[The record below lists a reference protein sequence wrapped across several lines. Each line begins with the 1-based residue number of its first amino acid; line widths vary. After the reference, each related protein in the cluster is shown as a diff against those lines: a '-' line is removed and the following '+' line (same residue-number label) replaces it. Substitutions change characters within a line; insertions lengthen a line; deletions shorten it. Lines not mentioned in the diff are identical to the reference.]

1 MNKISKIMI
10 VILSLCSLVACNST
24 RSIRNQ
30 PITQQ
35 LNSYLGQTPPVIIQ
49 QLNLQ
54 NIGINFSKQPILKEN
69 QLIYT
74 FERIVATPIPTGI
87 ATPDQRG
94 KMLQT
99 QSATTSDT
107 LKYKLPCNI
116 IFDIQ
121 NGVAKSYQLKG
132 KAC

>member
-24 RSIRNQ
+24 RNIRNQ

-35 LNSYLGQTPPVIIQ
+35 LNSYIGQTTSVITQ

-54 NIGINFSKQPILKEN
+54 NIGINFSKGPILKEN

-74 FERIVATPIPTGI
+74 FERTVAIPIPTGI
-87 ATPDQRG
+87 AISDERG

-99 QSATTSDT
+99 QSATTSDS
-107 LKYKLPCNI
+107 LKHKLPCNI
-116 IFDIQ
+116 IFNIQ